1 MTVRAGFGKESV
13 GAFMRRDVVIIE
25 LGENLL
31 AADRL
36 MRLARIRHLPVV
48 RRGMLIGV
56 LSHRDVL
63 EASIASLEE
72 TSATRRV
79 EHLRRTPIE
88 RLLRGQPRSV
98 EADCL
103 LSEAAL
109 IMLRLKIGCLPVV
122 EPGSS
127 GPRLVGIITES
138 DLLRLAYA
146 PDFAGASD

>member
-13 GAFMRRDVVIIE
+13 GAIMRRDVVTVE
-25 LGENLL
+25 PGENLL
-31 AADRL
+31 DADRI

-48 RRGMLIGV
+48 RRGTLIGV

-72 TSATRRV
+72 TSARRRV
-79 EHLRRTPIE
+79 EHLRRTPVE

-103 LSEAAL
+103 LREAAL
-109 IMLRLKIGCLPVV
+109 TMLRLKIGCLPVV
-122 EPGSS
+122 EPSSS
-127 GPRLVGIITES
+127 GPRMVGLITES
-138 DLLRLAYA
+138 DLLRIAYA